1 MKEYLHHAV
10 AGALTSL
17 HYPAAEIIFEK
28 PKIAAH
34 GDLTTNVAMV
44 IAKSVGQ
51 NPHQIAQ
58 AIVGALAVDSSRIS
72 STEIAGPGFIN
83 FHFTDNYVIDSAKAI
98 LQHGANFGRS
108 AVAGGLKTNV
118 EWVSANPT
126 GPLHSG
132 HGRQVILGATIANL
146 LEWTGH
152 AVTRE
157 YYFNNAGNQMRILA
171 ESVYARYRQSLG
183 DDYPFP
189 SEGYQGEYI
198 GDIAL
203 EIKAEKGDSLRDT
216 DPEKTYFKKKA
227 EAWCFDKITKTLARL
242 GVRHDVF
249 YNEDSLYSS
258 GKIKE
263 VVEELRSRGLAYDS
277 EGAVWFKATAVGLEQ
292 DRVIVK
298 STGEPTYRLPD
309 IAYHREKFRRGF
321 ELVVDIFGADHIA
334 TIPDVLA
341 GVKALGY
348 DTNKVKVIIHQ
359 MVSFVEGNEVVK
371 MSKRSAKVYTL
382 DELIDEVGTDAVH
395 YFFVM
400 RSANTHLE
408 FDVALAKEQS
418 EQNPVYYL
426 QYAHARIASIL
437 RFAAEQGVGVDDLSF
452 LFTTSRFELIRE
464 KEEIDLLK
472 ILLDFPEVILSCAA
486 AYEPHRLTTYLREVA
501 EAFHRFYHQHRVIS
515 DNKELMQARLAVCQ
529 MARIVIANGCSVL
542 GVSAPEKM

>member
-17 HYPAAEIIFEK
+17 RYPAADIIFEK

-44 IAKSVGQ
+44 IAKSLGQ
-51 NPHQIAQ
+51 NPRQIAQ
-58 AIVGALAVDSSRIS
+58 AIVGAMAVDATRIS

-83 FHFTDNYVIDSAKAI
+83 FHFTDNYVIGSAKAI
-98 LQHGANFGRS
+98 LQYRANYGRS
-108 AVAGGLKTNV
+108 TLAAGMKTNV

-157 YYFNNAGNQMRILA
+157 YYFNNAGNQMRTLA

-198 GDIAL
+198 TQIAL
-203 EIKAEKGDSLRDT
+203 EIKAEKGDTLREADL
-216 DPEKTYFKKKA
+216 EKAYFKKKA
-227 EAWCFDKITKTLARL
+227 ETWCFDKITKTLARL

-263 VVEELRSRGLAYDS
+263 VIEEFRSRGLAYDN

-298 STGEPTYRLPD
+298 RTGEPTYRLPD

-348 DTNKVKVIIHQ
+348 DTDKVKVIIHQ
-359 MVSFVEGNEVVK
+359 MVSFVDKDEVVK

-437 RFAAEQGVGVDDLSF
+437 RFAAEQGIRVDDLPF
-452 LFTTSRFELIRE
+452 LYTTSHFGLIKE

-501 EAFHRFYHQHRVIS
+501 EAFHRFYHRHRVIG
-515 DNKELMQARLAVCQ
+515 DNSELMQARLAVCQ
-529 MARIVIANGCSVL
+529 MARIVIANGCSIL